1 MKHLLNSFMLFLMLF
16 IGHSSYVKGD
26 TTIASGT
33 IDGTSIKWSVTSPDG
48 TQENLKLSVTGSG
61 AIPSYQS
68 DFSPWEK
75 YNHKTTEIYVAP
87 TITEI
92 GDYAFFETAI
102 TSFEIPSS
110 CTRIGASAFLR
121 CTNLKEIYIPS
132 NVETIGAL
140 AFRGCTSLS
149 LIHYDG
155 RCTSN
160 TIISSNVNDLGVAN
174 GKIIEKEGTGASYAF
189 IPEGWEYYTHG
200 EQCNGGAWVAE
211 SGTKLFF
218 YAQKPNA
225 SVNYAS
231 AETLTSDQQDL
242 PQYHPWR
249 ANSDKYTSIEINRN
263 ISTFGNYELM
273 GYTDSNTGIVK
284 GYSNLQTITVESG
297 NPIYIVGEDGALYN
311 DVKSKLF
318 LYPAQNPAT
327 HFDVPVTVGSIR
339 PGTFCD
345 AKNLQ
350 SISFLNTLKNV
361 WISQHAFANASSL
374 SYISFASEAAPAQYY
389 LSSFVGLPRDGVVVA
404 PTETDE
410 FKRLTQYI
418 TSAVGS
424 NWTFATGSG
433 NVVSYLSSDGT
444 LYVAGNGEYTTS
456 SSNASWYSQRN
467 SIKKIVVKEG
477 ITNIGIRAFSGCTN
491 VTEVTLN
498 NTGSIE
504 ALAFEDCKSLTR
516 VNIGTGH
523 IVFSTYS
530 SSSPFDGCS
539 KLSVVNVADF
549 ASFCKI
555 TNFNYLT
562 DSYYGTAEEKTLM
575 VNGVTHDPSSEL
587 VIPEGVTSI
596 SKDQFGY
603 FKNVTK
609 IRIPSTVMEI
619 RERKCAN
626 CKYLTEITIPSTVNS
641 VGQEAFYGCTAL
653 KTVTLN
659 NTGTIG
665 VSAFNGCTALKTVT
679 INNTCTI
686 GIRAFSGCTNIT
698 EVTLNNT
705 GSIEALAFEYCK
717 SLTRVNIGTGHIVF
731 STYSSSSPFD
741 GCSKLSVVNVADF
754 ASFCKITNFNYLT
767 DSYYGTAEEKT
778 LMVNGVT
785 HDPSSELVI
794 PEGVTSIS
802 KDQFGYFKN
811 VTKIRIPSTV
821 MEIRERK
828 CANCKYLTEITI
840 PSTVNSVGQEAFY
853 GCTALKTVTLNNTG
867 TIGVS
872 AFNGCTAL
880 KTVTINNTCTIGI
893 RAFSGCTNITEVTLN
908 NTGSIEALAFEYCT
922 SLTRVNIGTGLIEFC
937 INTSSSPF
945 DGCSKL
951 ATINVTDLAKYCSIK
966 NLKYLT
972 DSSYGTAANKTL
984 MVNGGT
990 HSSSRNLEIP
1000 EGVTEISQYAFRYF
1014 SNVTAIKLPESMKT
1028 ISSSNFYGHTYL
1040 ETIILPATV
1049 TSVGS
1054 SAFSGCSNLEY
1065 IICQAT
1071 ACPSVTSSIATNPG
1085 KITLKVP
1092 RGKASLYKAANVWK
1106 DFNVEELIYNVE
1118 NMDLYDYGML
1128 TSNGYLMTRL
1138 SYNNYQVWSWTSTN
1152 PDVAKMIGTV
1162 LYVKDYVY
1170 DGTTAKPYKEF
1181 SVIADLGDCDTC
1193 VWNIRLYP
1201 REVVLTDGS
1210 VYKNTKSFDANK
1222 ISYTRYYAPKYAN
1235 HLQCFYVP
1243 FDVEVTDELLED
1255 FTFYEL
1261 YTINQKDLNENGEI
1275 EDDEPLTMFL
1285 TKLPVGRVMH
1295 ANMPY
1300 YIKPKAESTL
1310 TVTAENATLYAAWNG
1325 YVYCS
1330 TTKHEYT
1337 LTGIYEPKNIKGYY
1351 TMSAKGNFS
1360 YYTQDTNL
1368 GSYRWYMSIKN
1379 RRELGADLDNY
1390 ARPIQIV
1397 IDGEDETT
1405 GIADLQDKAFAS
1417 KNDKIYTLDGRQV
1430 TDYDNLPSGIYI
1442 INGKKVFKK

>member
-491 VTEVTLN
+491 VTEVTL
-498 NTGSIE
+498 TV
-504 ALAFEDCKSLTR
+504 SL
-516 VNIGTGH
+516 
-523 IVFSTYS
+523 
-530 SSSPFDGCS
+530 
-539 KLSVVNVADF
+539 L
-549 ASFCKI
+549 
-555 TNFNYLT
+555 
-562 DSYYGTAEEKTLM
+562 
-575 VNGVTHDPSSEL
+575 L
-587 VIPEGVTSI
+587 V
-596 SKDQFGY
+596 
-603 FKNVTK
+603 
-609 IRIPSTVMEI
+609 
-619 RERKCAN
+619 
-626 CKYLTEITIPSTVNS
+626 
-641 VGQEAFYGCTAL
+641 
-653 KTVTLN
+653 
-659 NTGTIG
+659 
-665 VSAFNGCTALKTVT
+665 
-679 INNTCTI
+679 
-686 GIRAFSGCTNIT
+686 
-698 EVTLNNT
+698 
-705 GSIEALAFEYCK
+705 
-717 SLTRVNIGTGHIVF
+717 
-731 STYSSSSPFD
+731 
-741 GCSKLSVVNVADF
+741 
-754 ASFCKITNFNYLT
+754 
-767 DSYYGTAEEKT
+767 
-778 LMVNGVT
+778 
-785 HDPSSELVI
+785 
-794 PEGVTSIS
+794 
-802 KDQFGYFKN
+802 
-811 VTKIRIPSTV
+811 
-821 MEIRERK
+821 
-828 CANCKYLTEITI
+828 
-840 PSTVNSVGQEAFY
+840 
-853 GCTALKTVTLNNTG
+853 
-867 TIGVS
+867 
-872 AFNGCTAL
+872 
-880 KTVTINNTCTIGI
+880 
-893 RAFSGCTNITEVTLN
+893 
-908 NTGSIEALAFEYCT
+908 
-922 SLTRVNIGTGLIEFC
+922 
-937 INTSSSPF
+937 
-945 DGCSKL
+945 
-951 ATINVTDLAKYCSIK
+951 
-966 NLKYLT
+966 
-972 DSSYGTAANKTL
+972 
-984 MVNGGT
+984 
-990 HSSSRNLEIP
+990 
-1000 EGVTEISQYAFRYF
+1000 
-1014 SNVTAIKLPESMKT
+1014 
-1028 ISSSNFYGHTYL
+1028 
-1040 ETIILPATV
+1040 
-1049 TSVGS
+1049 
-1054 SAFSGCSNLEY
+1054 
-1065 IICQAT
+1065 
-1071 ACPSVTSSIATNPG
+1071 
-1085 KITLKVP
+1085 
-1092 RGKASLYKAANVWK
+1092 
-1106 DFNVEELIYNVE
+1106 
-1118 NMDLYDYGML
+1118 
-1128 TSNGYLMTRL
+1128 
-1138 SYNNYQVWSWTSTN
+1138 
-1152 PDVAKMIGTV
+1152 
-1162 LYVKDYVY
+1162 
-1170 DGTTAKPYKEF
+1170 
-1181 SVIADLGDCDTC
+1181 
-1193 VWNIRLYP
+1193 
-1201 REVVLTDGS
+1201 
-1210 VYKNTKSFDANK
+1210 
-1222 ISYTRYYAPKYAN
+1222 
-1235 HLQCFYVP
+1235 
-1243 FDVEVTDELLED
+1243 
-1255 FTFYEL
+1255 
-1261 YTINQKDLNENGEI
+1261 
-1275 EDDEPLTMFL
+1275 
-1285 TKLPVGRVMH
+1285 
-1295 ANMPY
+1295 
-1300 YIKPKAESTL
+1300 
-1310 TVTAENATLYAAWNG
+1310 
-1325 YVYCS
+1325 
-1330 TTKHEYT
+1330 
-1337 LTGIYEPKNIKGYY
+1337 
-1351 TMSAKGNFS
+1351 
-1360 YYTQDTNL
+1360 
-1368 GSYRWYMSIKN
+1368 
-1379 RRELGADLDNY
+1379 
-1390 ARPIQIV
+1390 
-1397 IDGEDETT
+1397 
-1405 GIADLQDKAFAS
+1405 
-1417 KNDKIYTLDGRQV
+1417 
-1430 TDYDNLPSGIYI
+1430 
-1442 INGKKVFKK
+1442 

>member
-1 MKHLLNSFMLFLMLF
+1 M
-16 IGHSSYVKGD
+16 
-26 TTIASGT
+26 
-33 IDGTSIKWSVTSPDG
+33 
-48 TQENLKLSVTGSG
+48 
-61 AIPSYQS
+61 
-68 DFSPWEK
+68 
-75 YNHKTTEIYVAP
+75 
-87 TITEI
+87 
-92 GDYAFFETAI
+92 
-102 TSFEIPSS
+102 
-110 CTRIGASAFLR
+110 
-121 CTNLKEIYIPS
+121 
-132 NVETIGAL
+132 
-140 AFRGCTSLS
+140 
-149 LIHYDG
+149 
-155 RCTSN
+155 
-160 TIISSNVNDLGVAN
+160 
-174 GKIIEKEGTGASYAF
+174 
-189 IPEGWEYYTHG
+189 
-200 EQCNGGAWVAE
+200 
-211 SGTKLFF
+211 
-218 YAQKPNA
+218 
-225 SVNYAS
+225 
-231 AETLTSDQQDL
+231 
-242 PQYHPWR
+242 
-249 ANSDKYTSIEINRN
+249 
-263 ISTFGNYELM
+263 
-273 GYTDSNTGIVK
+273 
-284 GYSNLQTITVESG
+284 
-297 NPIYIVGEDGALYN
+297 
-311 DVKSKLF
+311 
-318 LYPAQNPAT
+318 
-327 HFDVPVTVGSIR
+327 
-339 PGTFCD
+339 
-345 AKNLQ
+345 
-350 SISFLNTLKNV
+350 
-361 WISQHAFANASSL
+361 
-374 SYISFASEAAPAQYY
+374 
-389 LSSFVGLPRDGVVVA
+389 
-404 PTETDE
+404 
-410 FKRLTQYI
+410 
-418 TSAVGS
+418 
-424 NWTFATGSG
+424 
-433 NVVSYLSSDGT
+433 
-444 LYVAGNGEYTTS
+444 
-456 SSNASWYSQRN
+456 
-467 SIKKIVVKEG
+467 
-477 ITNIGIRAFSGCTN
+477 
-491 VTEVTLN
+491 
-498 NTGSIE
+498 
-504 ALAFEDCKSLTR
+504 
-516 VNIGTGH
+516 
-523 IVFSTYS
+523 
-530 SSSPFDGCS
+530 
-539 KLSVVNVADF
+539 NVADF

-626 CKYLTEITIPSTVNS
+626 CKYLTEITIPSTV
-641 VGQEAFYGCTAL
+641 TAL

-686 GIRAFSGCTNIT
+686 GIRAFSGCTN
-698 EVTLNNT
+698 V
-705 GSIEALAFEYCK
+705 
-717 SLTRVNIGTGHIVF
+717 
-731 STYSSSSPFD
+731 
-741 GCSKLSVVNVADF
+741 
-754 ASFCKITNFNYLT
+754 
-767 DSYYGTAEEKT
+767 
-778 LMVNGVT
+778 
-785 HDPSSELVI
+785 
-794 PEGVTSIS
+794 
-802 KDQFGYFKN
+802 
-811 VTKIRIPSTV
+811 
-821 MEIRERK
+821 
-828 CANCKYLTEITI
+828 
-840 PSTVNSVGQEAFY
+840 
-853 GCTALKTVTLNNTG
+853 
-867 TIGVS
+867 
-872 AFNGCTAL
+872 
-880 KTVTINNTCTIGI
+880 
-893 RAFSGCTNITEVTLN
+893 TEVTLN